1 MDQRSNTRQ
10 RTILEGR
17 IVFNN
22 RFSLI
27 ECAVRDLS
35 GTGARIAF
43 SHPIRIPQEFEIEIP
58 NKKLS
63 RWARVV
69 WSNGKE
75 YGITFADAPQART
88 LSEASPSPE
97 GTQSQNR
104 DLPEQTMPNTA
115 KVQQILNEAQ
125 RQLAEIIGAP
135 AENVRLKLEIDFL
148 PAGTNKQSR
157 DLE

>member
-1 MDQRSNTRQ
+1 MDQRSNKRQ

-27 ECAVRDLS
+27 DCAVRDLS
-35 GTGARIAF
+35 DTGARIAF
-43 SHPIRIPQEFEIEIP
+43 SHPITIPQEFEIEIP

-75 YGITFADAPQART
+75 YGITFADAPQTHT

-97 GTQSQNR
+97 QAQDRT
-104 DLPEQTMPNTA
+104 LPEETMPNIA
-115 KVQQILNEAQ
+115 KVQEILDEAQ
-125 RQLAEIIGAP
+125 RQLAEITGTP
-135 AENVRLKLEIDFL
+135 AENIRLKLEIDFL
-148 PAGTNKQSR
+148 KSGMNKQ
-157 DLE
+157 